1 MLVFNSKNLAQSKCA
16 CYKTQEQIGE
26 WCTCTICHNGLSII
40 TCVLCNHVSI
50 CKVDYMMANNFVYAI
65 ITLNYNK
72 VMHIIPES
80 YRVATIAE
88 H

>member
-1 MLVFNSKNLAQSKCA
+1 
-16 CYKTQEQIGE
+16 
-26 WCTCTICHNGLSII
+26 
-40 TCVLCNHVSI
+40 
-50 CKVDYMMANNFVYAI
+50 MMANNFVYAI